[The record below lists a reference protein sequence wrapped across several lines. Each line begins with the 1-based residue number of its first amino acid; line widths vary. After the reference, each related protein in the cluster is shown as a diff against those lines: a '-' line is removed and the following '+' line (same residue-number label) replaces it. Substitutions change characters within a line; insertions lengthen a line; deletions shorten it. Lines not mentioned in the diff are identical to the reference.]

1 MAGHAVGIPNS
12 RIEQGRRSGLTG
24 RLRRSFLF
32 VGMTGILAGPVSAD
46 FTEGEL
52 LAGACGGCHGH
63 TGVSIAAGLPSIA
76 GFDRRYLVR
85 VMREF
90 GAGTRH
96 STIMGRLMKGYT
108 PQQMDLLASHYA
120 AQAWESFPAQRQPAL
135 YETGQQI
142 HEALCEECH
151 EQAGRYQ
158 DRDMPRVAGQAP
170 DYLLLQLFARRD
182 RPDGMQ
188 QPSRMRRALENLSD
202 DELRAV
208 GHFISSQ
215 D

>member
-1 MAGHAVGIPNS
+1 MAGHAVGIGDS
-12 RIEQGRRSGLTG
+12 RIEKRRRSGLHGWMRRLFLLSVLTG
-24 RLRRSFLF
+24 F
-32 VGMTGILAGPVSAD
+32 LAGPVSAE
-46 FTEGEL
+46 FTEGEI
-52 LAGACGGCHGH
+52 LAGGCGGCHGH
-63 TGVSIAAGLPSIA
+63 TGVSSAAELPSIA

-96 STIMGRLMKGYT
+96 STIMGRLMKGYA
-108 PQQMDLLASHYA
+108 PQQVNLLASHYA
-120 AQAWESFPAQRQPAL
+120 AQAWESFPVQRQPAL
-135 YETGQQI
+135 YEAGRRV
-142 HEALCEECH
+142 HESLCEECH

-158 DRDMPRVAGQAP
+158 DRDMPRIAGQAP
-170 DYLLLQLFARRD
+170 EYLLTQLFARRD
-182 RPDGMQ
+182 RPEGTQ
-188 QPSRMRRALENLSD
+188 QPSRMRRALESLSD